1 MKKIIILL
9 SSLVATILF
18 MLGCSSEDIKDFN
31 IEEIAINEARK
42 IASEQGYTLKSET
55 FNESMLGDSEIFEFM
70 KNASI
75 EGGYSEDNFD
85 SDSDRTYVD
94 YELVEK
100 SKLDLPITLGLIID
114 TENGK
119 VTGAYLDHSG
129 YSPGI
134 EPINFKD
141 NFK

>member
-94 YELVEK
+94 YELVE
-100 SKLDLPITLGLIID
+100 
-114 TENGK
+114 
-119 VTGAYLDHSG
+119 
-129 YSPGI
+129 
-134 EPINFKD
+134 
-141 NFK
+141 